1 MDYIDQII
9 VFHVLIIISLS
20 KEPKKK
26 VIYLLFVKK
35 IQKTI
40 NRTFLI
46 PAAGPEKDMLQ
57 NNI

>member
-40 NRTFLI
+40 NGTF
-46 PAAGPEKDMLQ
+46 
-57 NNI
+57 

>member
-26 VIYLLFVKK
+26 GYIF
-35 IQKTI
+35 II
-40 NRTFLI
+40 C
-46 PAAGPEKDMLQ
+46 
-57 NNI
+57 